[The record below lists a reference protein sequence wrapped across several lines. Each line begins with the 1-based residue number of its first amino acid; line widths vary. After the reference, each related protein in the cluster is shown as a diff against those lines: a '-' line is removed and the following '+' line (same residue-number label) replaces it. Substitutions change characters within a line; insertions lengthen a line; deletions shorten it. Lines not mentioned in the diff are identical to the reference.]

1 MTGPGDGSRPTVAV
15 WKFTSCDGCQ
25 LQLVDCAEGV
35 LATGGGPF
43 RIAHFT
49 ELTPVSERGP
59 YDLSLVEG
67 SVTTP
72 DEIERIHRI
81 RSMSHTLVTIGTCAT
96 AGGIQALRNLSD
108 AGELAGAAYPRPE
121 LLATLATS
129 TPASAHVHVD
139 VELPGCP
146 IECHQ
151 LVEVLAAHQ
160 AGRRP
165 VVPDHAVCHECKAAG
180 TVCVLVAGGTPCLGP
195 VTRAG
200 CGARC
205 PAVGRGCFGCFG
217 PLEGAPAGALTRAL
231 ARSGTPPAD
240 TAGLLAAFGAGVPVP
255 PPHGRP
261 AAGGRADR

>member
-1 MTGPGDGSRPTVAV
+1 M
-15 WKFTSCDGCQ
+15 
-25 LQLVDCAEGV
+25 
-35 LATGGGPF
+35 
-43 RIAHFT
+43 
-49 ELTPVSERGP
+49 
-59 YDLSLVEG
+59 
-67 SVTTP
+67 
-72 DEIERIHRI
+72 
-81 RSMSHTLVTIGTCAT
+81 
-96 AGGIQALRNLSD
+96 
-108 AGELAGAAYPRPE
+108 
-121 LLATLATS
+121 
-129 TPASAHVHVD
+129 HVD

-151 LVEVLAAHQ
+151 LVEVLAAHL

-165 VVPDHAVCHECKAAG
+165 VVPDHAVCHECKAGG

-217 PLEGAPAGALTRAL
+217 PLEGAPAGAFTRAL

-240 TAGLLAAFGAGVPVP
+240 TSGLVATFGAGVPVLP
-255 PPHGRP
+255 SDGRP